1 LHLVELLGGWPAAFL
16 AQRTFRHKIS
26 KTRFQ
31 VAFWTI
37 VALYE
42 AASFDFLAEWHY
54 AQAAIRLL
62 RP

>member
-1 LHLVELLGGWPAAFL
+1 
-16 AQRTFRHKIS
+16 
-26 KTRFQ
+26 KTRYQ